1 MSYQIPEEAGTI
13 SNGSDIQSGVIYDG
27 SDIQT
32 GVISDGTETHEE
44 QAQTVGISDPSAVKP
59 VEPLANVGGSVIPN
73 QSHTS
78 MSPASFQRGGKSHK
92 KQSQKSQKK
101 RGGKSQKKRGGKSQK
116 KQGRKSQKKRGKK

>member
-1 MSYQIPEEAGTI
+1 MSDKIPESEEAGTI
-13 SNGSDIQSGVIYDG
+13 PDG
-27 SDIQT
+27 PETTKSDIQT
-32 GVISDGTETHEE
+32 GVISDGQETPES
-44 QAQTVGISDPSAVKP
+44 QAQTGGISDPSAVQS
-59 VEPLANVGGSVIPN
+59 VEPLANVVGSVIPN

-116 KQGRKSQKKRGKK
+116 KRGKK